1 MIKFSRPVFLI
12 LVVLT
17 CLFSPFCA
25 VLSALSCN
33 CSSVLLSPAINLSA
47 VSTTPANNPCHGFSV
62 MACGADT
69 GNKFLTG
76 DNNTGD
82 KFSPMTTTP
91 VNNYCR

>member
-1 MIKFSRPVFLI
+1 LAAPHLLGVLVLVTGNKFITGVIVTSD
-12 LVVLT
+12 
-17 CLFSPFCA
+17 
-25 VLSALSCN
+25 N

-62 MACGADT
+62 MACGADI
-69 GNKFLTG
+69 GDKFLTG

-82 KFSPMTTTP
+82 KFSPVTTTP